1 MGAERVSELST
12 HNTRA
17 EDNSSALYSY
27 QKLFEEQCPIY
38 MSMGMSYDE
47 FWFGEPERVKY
58 YRKAHEIKKKQMN
71 EQLWLQGLYIYEAFC
86 DVSPILVT
94 MPKRGAKI
102 LPYSEMPYALTQ
114 NEAKKQK
121 EDAAQR
127 KQKAMLDM
135 FARKADAINLKMK
148 KGGGDNG

>member
-102 LPYSEMPYALTQ
+102 LPYSETPYALTQ

>member
-1 MGAERVSELST
+1 
-12 HNTRA
+12 
-17 EDNSSALYSY
+17 
-27 QKLFEEQCPIY
+27 
-38 MSMGMSYDE
+38 
-47 FWFGEPERVKY
+47 
-58 YRKAHEIKKKQMN
+58 MN

-86 DVSPILVT
+86 DVSPILVA

-102 LPYSEMPYALTQ
+102 LPYSETPYALTQ
-114 NEAKKQK
+114 SEAKKQK